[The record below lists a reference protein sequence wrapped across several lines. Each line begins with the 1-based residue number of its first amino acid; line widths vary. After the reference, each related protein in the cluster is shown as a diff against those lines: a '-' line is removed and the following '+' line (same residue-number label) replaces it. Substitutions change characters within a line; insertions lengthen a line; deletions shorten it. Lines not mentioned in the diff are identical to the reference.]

1 MKHLVFAALGF
12 ALAGG
17 TMAQTVSNGAFSF
30 PTMNEGSCMSVP
42 KIFTYSHKPLL
53 TLRDGQDSYGG
64 VSSRIN
70 VYDENINLVKSF
82 DVKDDMK
89 FYYTQTYSVQKR
101 DVKRV
106 NKMVR
111 YKEQENGYR
120 NISEWIAEQNRYG
133 NDVSKALS
141 FTRQENGDTLVT
153 VDYDKV
159 EMMGSASNAN
169 MYFAYS
175 IFGLQYP
182 LRYWVFEAKP
192 YNDYGYRYM
201 YQYDAVYNVEYS
213 DWRDAGTKNVDKST
227 SLSHLY
233 LCNVDLDNGGSL
245 AANSY
250 FDVSQT
256 LFNTDEEFEYLV
268 PKCALSATYPGA
280 SMGDVDLSEE
290 VWFGNDHIVT
300 ERTTLT
306 SEKRHVVMTGF
317 QVVSSNG
324 SVVKDLD
331 FAGGFEA
338 AMSGS
343 NYCAAVITIGGNR
356 YLTFNGWVNGK
367 ESVIFFKID
376 NTSTAIKPLKIEA
389 AAMTVKTDKG
399 QGGSSLRVSFVDG
412 NADGSDIVV
421 TSATGQTLIQTSVV
435 AGETQTRLSLSAP
448 AGTYC
453 VSRLQNGRVC
463 ETKKV
468 VLR

>member
-1 MKHLVFAALGF
+1 MNK
-12 ALAGG
+12 
-17 TMAQTVSNGAFSF
+17 TVRF
-30 PTMNEGSCMSVP
+30 
-42 KIFTYSHKPLL
+42 
-53 TLRDGQDSYGG
+53 
-64 VSSRIN
+64 
-70 VYDENINLVKSF
+70 
-82 DVKDDMK
+82 
-89 FYYTQTYSVQKR
+89 
-101 DVKRV
+101 
-106 NKMVR
+106 
-111 YKEQENGYR
+111 KEQQSGYR

-159 EMMGSASNAN
+159 EMMGGRSNAN

-175 IFGLQYP
+175 TFGLQYP
-182 LRYWVFEAKP
+182 LRYWIFEAKP
-192 YNDYGYRYM
+192 YNDYGWRYM
-201 YQYDAVYNVEYS
+201 NQYDAVYNAEYS

-233 LCNVDLDNGGSL
+233 LCNVDLDGGGSL
-245 AANSY
+245 AGNSY

-256 LFNTDEEFEYLV
+256 LFNTDEDFEYLV
-268 PKCALSATYPGA
+268 PKCALSANYPGA
-280 SMGDVDLSEE
+280 SMGDVDYSDD
-290 VWFGNDHIVT
+290 VWFGNDRIVT
-300 ERTTLT
+300 EQTTLA
-306 SEKRHVVMTGF
+306 SEKQHVVMTGF
-317 QVVSSNG
+317 QVVSSSG

-338 AMSGS
+338 ALSGS

-399 QGGSSLRVSFVDG
+399 QGGSSLRVSFIDG

-421 TSATGQTLIQTSVV
+421 TSATGQTLLKTTVP
-435 AGETQTRLSLSAP
+435 AGEAQTRLSLSVSP
-448 AGTYC
+448 GTYC
-453 VSRLQNGRVC
+453 VSRLQNSRVC